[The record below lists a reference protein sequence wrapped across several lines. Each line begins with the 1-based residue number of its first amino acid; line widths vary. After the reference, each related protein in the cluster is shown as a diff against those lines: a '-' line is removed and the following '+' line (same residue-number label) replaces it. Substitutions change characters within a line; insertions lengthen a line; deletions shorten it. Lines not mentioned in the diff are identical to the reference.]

1 MDRKNVIA
9 TISNTSTSFSIDNS
23 NNHSDDSSNSNNNSN
38 NNALTTSGN
47 IFGHLAPPP
56 QSHSGVKEMDP
67 LQFEKMRTASL
78 KKTPVNCLAQVLE
91 NPIPT
96 VFTPASLNQGFGVSG
111 TQVNA
116 PSLKPD
122 FKDFSHYEV
131 SPKKPHPPAV
141 YRLCP
146 SLELRQYTE
155 RQCSILL
162 VLLFITALS
171 TFITN

>member
-1 MDRKNVIA
+1 MLQQLFP
-9 TISNTSTSFSIDNS
+9 NTSSSFSINNS
-23 NNHSDDSSNSNNNSN
+23 NDHSDDSSNSNNNNN

-56 QSHSGVKEMDP
+56 QRNGPATIWEKWGQ
-67 LQFEKMRTASL
+67 LQW
-78 KKTPVNCLAQVLE
+78 KKTPVNGLAQVLE
-91 NPIPT
+91 NPILT

-171 TFITN
+171 TFITNW